1 MGGGGC
7 AESKIFLFAFFV
19 TKIVFLMDEFDYFF
33 LKPNNFSLN
42 CTFQIP

>member
-7 AESKIFLFAFFV
+7 AESRIFLFAFFV
-19 TKIVFLMDEFDYFF
+19 TKIVFLMDEFDCFF

-42 CTFQIP
+42 YIFQIL